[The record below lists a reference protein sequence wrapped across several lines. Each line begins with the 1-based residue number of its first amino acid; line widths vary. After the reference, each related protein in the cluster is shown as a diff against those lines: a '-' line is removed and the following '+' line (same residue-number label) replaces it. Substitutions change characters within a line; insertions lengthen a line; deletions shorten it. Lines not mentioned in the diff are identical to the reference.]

1 MVAVAACGCAKA
13 APRRDALDR
22 AMEGYQTMSDR
33 LSRPRE
39 PASRPAQSGA
49 LVPKLITVLREG
61 YGGAQLRRDAVAG
74 LTVAIVALPLAMAL
88 GIASGASPDK
98 GLITAI
104 IAGFLISALGG
115 SRVQVGGPTGAF
127 VVVVYG
133 IIAKH
138 GYDGLLLSTL
148 MAGFILIV
156 AGYSGF
162 GRMIRF
168 VPHPVVTG
176 FTAGIA
182 VIIASS
188 QVRDFLGLHGSPLS
202 GDMMER
208 AASTIHLLSSLDPMV
223 AATGLAA
230 LILLVLLRKFAPR
243 LPGYLIVIVLLSAV
257 VGAFNLPVDTIG
269 TRFPDMSLG
278 LPVPSLPPLSL
289 EKVEA
294 VLPSA
299 FTIAFLAGI
308 EALLSAVVA
317 DGMTGFQ
324 HRPNQELVGQGVAN
338 MTSALFGGLPAT
350 GAIARTATNV
360 RAGGSTPFAGMFHA
374 LFLLLFVLVAS
385 DLMRLVPMAVL
396 AAILLM
402 VAWGMSEAGRFVAL
416 LRTPSTDRWI
426 LLITFG
432 LTVMVDLTVAIG
444 VGVTLASL
452 NFMARMSET
461 VTITNDGSEID
472 EDPGQRGTLPD
483 GVEVFRING
492 PLFFGVTSELLEAL
506 KRIGQMPRTIILR
519 LELVPWLDSSGSAAL
534 EDFLKRAR
542 ANGSEVILC
551 GIRPEVRSVLDREHI
566 EERAGLSIAPDYVQ
580 ALALAQP

>member
-1 MVAVAACGCAKA
+1 MTG
-13 APRRDALDR
+13 PETFLDR
-22 AMEGYQTMSDR
+22 FHRSDADR
-33 LSRPRE
+33 VARPWVS
-39 PASRPAQSGA
+39 AAFI
-49 LVPKLITVLREG
+49 PKLVTVLREG
-61 YGGAQLRRDAVAG
+61 YSQRQLRRDAIAG

-104 IAGFLISALGG
+104 VAGLLISILGG
-115 SRVQVGGPTGAF
+115 SRVQIGGPTGAF

-133 IIAKH
+133 IIANH
-138 GYDGLLLSTL
+138 GYDGLLLATL
-148 MAGFILIV
+148 MAGLILIV

-162 GRMIRF
+162 GRLIRF

-188 QVRDFLGLHGSPLS
+188 QIRDFFGLHGAPLT
-202 GDMMER
+202 GGLTDH
-208 AASTIHLLSSLDPMV
+208 AAGAAHLFATIDPV
-223 AATGLAA
+223 TAAVGVGA
-230 LILLVLLRKFAPR
+230 LILLIGLRKFAPK
-243 LPGYLIVIVLLSAV
+243 LPGYLIAIVLIAGLV
-257 VGAFNLPVDTIG
+257 TVFGLPVDTIG
-269 TRFPDMSLG
+269 ARFPDMAIG
-278 LPVPSLPPLSL
+278 LPTPSLPALSL
-289 EKVEA
+289 EKIEA

-338 MTSALFGGLPAT
+338 VASALFGGLPAT

-360 RAGGSTPFAGMFHA
+360 RAGGGTPFAGIFHA
-374 LFLLLFVLVAS
+374 LFLLLFVLTAS

-416 LRTPSTDRWI
+416 LRVPSSERMI

-452 NFMARMSET
+452 MFMARMSET
-461 VTITNDGSEID
+461 VTITSGAVD
-472 EDPGQRGTLPD
+472 EDPDQRGTLPD
-483 GVEVFRING
+483 DVEVFRING
-492 PLFFGVTSELLEAL
+492 PLFFGVTSELLETL
-506 KRIGQMPRTIILR
+506 KRIGRMPRVIILR

-534 EDFLKRAR
+534 GDFLKRAH
-542 ANGSEVILC
+542 ANGSAVILSGVEPKVRAILDHE
-551 GIRPEVRSVLDREHI
+551 GIDRLPGNP
-566 EERAGLSIAPDYVQ
+566 RFAPDYPNALIMAQ
-580 ALALAQP
+580 A